1 MNLPEINLPH
11 PAEALLLAR
20 IPLEV
25 RERAARV
32 RLMVFDVDGIL
43 TDGVLWYSAQ
53 GESLK
58 GFHVLDGHG
67 LKLLRESGIEVALMT
82 GRDSAMVSRRAA
94 DLGIA
99 EVLQGVADKGAALNE
114 LTKRLQVTLDETGF
128 MGDDL
133 MDMPALQRVGFAVSV
148 PGAPTYVSQAAHWVT
163 GKPGGHGAARECC
176 DLILAAQ
183 GRLGNFIASGSRGLL
198 TTGAA
203 Q

>member
-99 EVLQGVADKGAALNE
+99 EVLQGVGDKGAALKD

-133 MDMPALQRVGFAVSV
+133 MDLPALQRVGFAVSV
-148 PGAPTYVSQAAHWVT
+148 PGGRPEAQDLAHHVTQAGGGRGAVREICEFLLRAQDNYARVMAPFL
-163 GKPGGHGAARECC
+163 E
-176 DLILAAQ
+176 
-183 GRLGNFIASGSRGLL
+183 
-198 TTGAA
+198 
-203 Q
+203 

>member
-1 MNLPEINLPH
+1 MNLPDIHIPH
-11 PAEALLLAR
+11 PAEAMLLAR
-20 IPLEV
+20 IPADV

-32 RLMVFDVDGIL
+32 RLMVFDVDGVL
-43 TDGVLWYSAQ
+43 TDGVLWYSPQ
-53 GESLK
+53 GEAMK

-82 GRDSAMVSRRAA
+82 GRESTMVSRRAA

-99 EVLQGVADKGAALNE
+99 EVLQGVSDKGAALQALAGRMN
-114 LTKRLQVTLDETGF
+114 VTLDEIGF

-133 MDMPALQRVGFAVSV
+133 MDLPALQRVGFAVSV
-148 PGAPTYVSQAAHWVT
+148 PGAPAYVAHAAHWVT
-163 GKPGGHGAARECC
+163 GKPGGHGAAREVC

-198 TTGAA
+198 TAGSA